1 MEGLPVIE
9 KQFNQPAELRRDSFA
24 LGAKVLRSGFKPDLM
39 VALWR
44 GGAPIGC
51 YMHELFKF
59 KGVVTDHVAIRTSK
73 YIGIG
78 QGSPTVHVH
87 STSYVLDRIRD
98 NVFNPC
104 FRILL
109 VDDVWDSGSSI
120 LAFLDKLRADLA
132 PGKYSLLDIRIATV
146 YYKPTKNRSMLQPD
160 YYMHESDAWLVFPH
174 ELEGLTM
181 DEIVETMG
189 NEVAEVLK

>member
-1 MEGLPVIE
+1 MEGQQ
-9 KQFNQPAELRRDSFA
+9 KQFIQPDELRRDSFA
-24 LGAKVLRSGFKPDLM
+24 LGAKVVKSGFKPDLM

-59 KGVVTDHVAIRTSK
+59 KGIVTDHIAIRTSK
-73 YIGIG
+73 YTGIG
-78 QGSPTVHVH
+78 ESNATVQVH

-98 NVFNPC
+98 NVNPA

-120 LAFLDKLRADLA
+120 LAFLNKLRADLS
-132 PGKYSLLDIRIATV
+132 PGKYGLLDIRFATV
-146 YYKPTKNRSMLQPD
+146 YYKPTKNRSLLKPD
-160 YYMHESDAWLVFPH
+160 YYIHESDAWLVFPH
-174 ELEGLTM
+174 ELDGLTM
-181 DEIVETMG
+181 EEITKAMG
-189 NEVAEVLK
+189 NEVADVLK